1 MIKDP
6 GTLLPAA
13 LSLSFLN
20 DLPPMNPSKEQP
32 LSQDDIGSLAD
43 IVMVMQR
50 RFMAS
55 LMGEL
60 ARGKVSFPQF
70 FLLGHL
76 CAQGGTGMSRIAEL
90 MNHSTPAATGLVQRL
105 EKLGYV
111 RRSHEADDR
120 RKVTVAATP
129 KGKRLVEGIRQE
141 MIGNLEKVMGRL
153 DPGDQNAWLDI
164 YRKIHEYCTSCH
176 R

>member
-1 MIKDP
+1 
-6 GTLLPAA
+6 
-13 LSLSFLN
+13 
-20 DLPPMNPSKEQP
+20 MNPSKEHP
-32 LSQDDIGSLAD
+32 LSVAEVGSLAD

-76 CAQGGTGMSRIAEL
+76 CSQGPTGMSRIAEL

-111 RRSHEADDR
+111 RRNHGKDDR
-120 RKVTVAATP
+120 RKVSVATTP
-129 KGKRLVEGIRQE
+129 KGTRLVEGIRQE
-141 MIGNLEKVMGRL
+141 MIGNLEKVMGMLKPMEQR
-153 DPGDQNAWLDI
+153 AWLDI
-164 YRKIHEYCTSCH
+164 YRKINEYCTSCH

>member
-1 MIKDP
+1 M
-6 GTLLPAA
+6 
-13 LSLSFLN
+13 S
-20 DLPPMNPSKEQP
+20 PSKDQP
-32 LSQDDIGSLAD
+32 LNLDEVGSLAD

-76 CAQGGTGMSRIAEL
+76 CSQGPIGMSRIADL

-111 RRSHEADDR
+111 RRSHERDDR
-120 RKVTVAATP
+120 RKVTVAATA
-129 KGKRLVEGIRQE
+129 KGARLVEGIRQE
-141 MIGNLEKVMGRL
+141 MIGNLEKVMGML
-153 DPGDQNAWLDI
+153 EPGEQRAWLDI

>member
-1 MIKDP
+1 MSPPLTSSDR
-6 GTLLPAA
+6 A
-13 LSLSFLN
+13 L
-20 DLPPMNPSKEQP
+20 DRDEV
-32 LSQDDIGSLAD
+32 GSLAS
-43 IVMVMQR
+43 IIMVMQR

-76 CAQGGTGMSRIAEL
+76 CSQGPSGMSRIAEL
-90 MNHSTPAATGLVQRL
+90 MGHSTPAATGLVQRL

-111 RRSHEADDR
+111 RRSLEKEDR
-120 RKVTVAATP
+120 RKVTVTATP
-129 KGKRLVEGIRQE
+129 KGVHLVEGIRQE
-141 MIGNLEKVMGRL
+141 VIGNLEKVMERL
-153 DPGDQNAWLDI
+153 EPREQRAWLDI
-164 YRKIHEYCTSCH
+164 YKKIHEYCTSSN

>member
-1 MIKDP
+1 MPSSKD
-6 GTLLPAA
+6 
-13 LSLSFLN
+13 
-20 DLPPMNPSKEQP
+20 QP
-32 LSQDDIGSLAD
+32 LNLNEVGSLAD

-76 CAQGGTGMSRIAEL
+76 CSQGPTGMSRIAEL

-111 RRSHEADDR
+111 RRTHEREDR
-120 RKVTVAATP
+120 RKVNVAATP
-129 KGKRLVEGIRQE
+129 KGTRLVEGVRQE
-141 MIGNLEKVMGRL
+141 MIGNLEKVMEML
-153 DPGDQNAWLDI
+153 EPGEQRAWLDI
-164 YRKIHEYCTSCH
+164 YRKIHDYCTSCH

>member
-1 MIKDP
+1 MP
-6 GTLLPAA
+6 
-13 LSLSFLN
+13 
-20 DLPPMNPSKEQP
+20 P
-32 LSQDDIGSLAD
+32 LSAIPEIDQQPASLNREEVGSLAT
-43 IVMVMQR
+43 IIMVMQR

-76 CAQGGTGMSRIAEL
+76 CAQGPIGMSRIAEL
-90 MNHSTPAATGLVQRL
+90 MGHSTPAATGLVQRL

-111 RRSHEADDR
+111 RRTHEQEDR
-120 RKVTVAATP
+120 RKVTVSPTT
-129 KGKRLVEGIRQE
+129 KGTRLVEGVRQE
-141 MIGNLEKVMGRL
+141 MIGNLEKVMEQLSPRE
-153 DPGDQNAWLDI
+153 QRAWLDI
-164 YRKIHEYCTSCH
+164 YGKIHDYCISFP

>member
-1 MIKDP
+1 MTSCKDQQ
-6 GTLLPAA
+6 LQPA
-13 LSLSFLN
+13 
-20 DLPPMNPSKEQP
+20 EV
-32 LSQDDIGSLAD
+32 GSLAD
-43 IVMVMQR
+43 IIMVMQR

-76 CAQGGTGMSRIAEL
+76 CSQGPAGMSRIAEL

-111 RRSHEADDR
+111 RRTHDKGDR
-120 RKVTVAATP
+120 RKVSVAATP
-129 KGKRLVEGIRQE
+129 KGSRLVGGIRQE
-141 MIGNLEKVMGRL
+141 MIGNLEKVMGMLAPQEQR
-153 DPGDQNAWLDI
+153 AWLDI
-164 YRKIHEYCTSCH
+164 YRKIHDYCTSCH
-176 R
+176 P